1 MNIEP
6 GSVARAAD
14 KITVAAGGAALWG
27 GWTANEY
34 AAFGGLIFAGLG
46 LAVQIYFKIKD
57 DQRRREADARDRE
70 EHAARMAV
78 LARGRDDHG

>member
-34 AAFGGLIFAGLG
+34 AAFGGLLIAGMG
-46 LAVQIYFKIKD
+46 LAVQLYFKIK
-57 DQRRREADARDRE
+57 ADRRDRA
-70 EHAARMAV
+70 EHDARMAV
-78 LARGRDDHG
+78 LMGGRDDLG